1 MNGISNKTAY
11 RIGVGFAV
19 LAGFLQVWINV
30 AVGVLGE
37 DSPGNQGFFGVVVS
51 AMACAW
57 VVRFEAAG
65 MARAMVGTA
74 GVQAALAAA
83 LATAPIYAHLAPKV
97 LLFSAGLIA
106 LWLIAAVM
114 FQRSARRQAEPQT

>member
-1 MNGISNKTAY
+1 MTSKTAY
-11 RIGVGFAV
+11 RVGAV
-19 LAGFLQVWINV
+19 IACAAAFLQVWINV

-37 DSPGNQGFFGVVVS
+37 DEPGNQGFFGVVVS

-74 GVQAALAAA
+74 AVQACLAAA

-97 LLFSAGLIA
+97 LLFSGGLIA
-106 LWLIAAVM
+106 LWLVSAAM
-114 FQRSARRQAEPQT
+114 FRRSARGALN